1 MTICYDWFEQIPRV
15 QGIIGLM
22 AAMVAMVLL
31 FPVAFFGGLPDKF
44 LGNGQWQSAVY
55 ALWDSIFA
63 VGLCLAVIPFFRRFF
78 NGQGHFGR
86 FLARHSYAVYI
97 LHSPIIVLVAWTV
110 QGIAVE
116 HLAKF
121 ALVSAIG
128 VSLSFLVA
136 YGLRKVPFAAR
147 IL

>member
-1 MTICYDWFEQIPRV
+1 
-15 QGIIGLM
+15 
-22 AAMVAMVLL
+22 MVAMVLL

-55 ALWDSIFA
+55 ALWDSIFCGWP
-63 VGLCLAVIPFFRRFF
+63 VLGGDFFRRFF

-97 LHSPIIVLVAWTV
+97 LHSPIIVLVALTV

-121 ALVSAIG
+121 APGVGNRRVAQLSSPMVSAKCR
-128 VSLSFLVA
+128 SQ
-136 YGLRKVPFAAR
+136 RT
-147 IL
+147 